1 MVWGCRCEWV
11 NGEGHG
17 CQWRARWFGDAG
29 VNGLMVK
36 AMVAWRAKWF
46 GDAGVNGLL
55 VKAMVASGGLGGL
68 GMQA

>member
-1 MVWGCRCEWV
+1 MVWGCRREWV

-36 AMVAWRAKWF
+36 
-46 GDAGVNGLL
+46 

>member
-36 AMVAWRAKWF
+36 AMVA
-46 GDAGVNGLL
+46 
-55 VKAMVASGGLGGL
+55 SGGLGVL
-68 GMQA
+68 GMQV